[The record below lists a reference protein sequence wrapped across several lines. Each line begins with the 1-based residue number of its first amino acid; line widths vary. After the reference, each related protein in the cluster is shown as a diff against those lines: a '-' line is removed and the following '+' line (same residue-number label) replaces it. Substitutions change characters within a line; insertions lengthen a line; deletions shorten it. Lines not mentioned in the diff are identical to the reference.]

1 MSYAQ
6 RKEMASN
13 RTVSIVIVALIH
25 LVLGYA
31 IVTGLAHNIVK
42 KAAEDLKTFDV
53 EEEPPPPEEEPP
65 PPEEI
70 PDVPPPPMTPPPM
83 VRLDTPPPPIQLQ
96 QREITQPP
104 PPMPPPAPP
113 PPPAPRQ
120 AEPKSLSGS
129 LQGLIRSDD
138 YPQNAIEN
146 EEQGTVGVAL
156 QVGPNGRVSG
166 CSVTSSSG
174 SRTLDNATCSILT
187 RRARFSPAQDSNGN
201 PITATHRQR
210 ITWRLE

>member
-6 RKEMASN
+6 RKEMSSN
-13 RTVSIVIVALIH
+13 RTVAIIIVALIH

-31 IVTGLAHNIVK
+31 IVTGLAYNVMK

-65 PPEEI
+65 PPEEM
-70 PDVPPPPMTPPPM
+70 PDVPPPPATPPPM
-83 VRLDTPPPPIQLQ
+83 VRFDMPPPPIQIQ
-96 QREITQPP
+96 ERVIERPP

-138 YPQNAIEN
+138 YPQSAIEN
-146 EEQGTVGVAL
+146 DEQGTTAVRL
-156 QVGPNGRVSG
+156 TVGPNGRVSG

-174 SRTLDNATCSILT
+174 SRALDNATCSILT
-187 RRARFSPAQDSNGN
+187 RRARYSPAQDSNGN
-201 PITATHRQR
+201 PVTATTSGRV
-210 ITWRLE
+210 TWRLE